1 MNNASDANA
10 FISSYDCPETLL
22 KWIDNSGVLTLCG
35 DYFSHHIA
43 QHGNCKIYVYPEDSE
58 KEFSIKVWLNKSNSQ
73 PVISATSKSPLEARG
88 LMPDTDYYFEVYS
101 EDGGTNIDSGNFRTL
116 SPTISFNT
124 SSIGYDN
131 IIFKHFCD
139 VKGVDNLN
147 AYLHF
152 NDEGQSLRII
162 EVSDSIV
169 NVNSLDE
176 EINYSAQ
183 MVYQINGKEYKSEK
197 INTSTK
203 AIIPRFSLVSQTPYS
218 LTLRCDNF
226 EELKK
231 YNPVVYI
238 KEPKLY
244 DFGGFNVGESRY
256 YELDND
262 GIVTIDSLL
271 YGYTP
276 NLFGKYTINGEN
288 RLRDGG
294 KFSTLKWGGEGIIQL
309 SPNAAMVHGL
319 FGGMGERVPNGG
331 YSDNYDRARFYY
343 RDATASD
350 SDSES
355 YIESACIDGGVDY
368 ATTIPLTSFL
378 YQYYISLQYSH
389 YTSPKYRAKNG
400 EWQIIDTRYQT
411 VDIVEPRF
419 YNIRFENNTLKSSC
433 IEGEEKIS
441 HKFLQYKVE
450 GTDNYNTIVL
460 STKSGTESLSRTLS
474 SIVPQLS
481 YIVRLGCDT
490 NNEKTYYSPYYK
502 LYDGKIEL
510 IEDYQE
516 PIKISDIAL
525 NETTIVLNEGQAM
538 QLMATVSPENAEN
551 KSLTWTSSNES
562 VVTVTQ
568 DGLVTAVA
576 RGHAVITVKTLDGSN
591 LAAICNVEVCRNP
604 ILVTNIILN
613 PTIIEGEEEETW
625 EIKASVLPEN
635 ADNKD
640 LLWYSSDNAVAS
652 VSPDGLV
659 SLLSKGTATITA
671 IATDESDVKAKCIVI
686 VADKADI
693 ESILI
698 DNNSHVKIYTL
709 TGVLVFEGEYSQS
722 KLTSGTYIVLINNK
736 AVKRVIK

>member
-1 MNNASDANA
+1 M
-10 FISSYDCPETLL
+10 
-22 KWIDNSGVLTLCG
+22 
-35 DYFSHHIA
+35 
-43 QHGNCKIYVYPEDSE
+43 
-58 KEFSIKVWLNKSNSQ
+58 
-73 PVISATSKSPLEARG
+73 
-88 LMPDTDYYFEVYS
+88 
-101 EDGGTNIDSGNFRTL
+101 
-116 SPTISFNT
+116 
-124 SSIGYDN
+124 
-131 IIFKHFCD
+131 
-139 VKGVDNLN
+139 
-147 AYLHF
+147 
-152 NDEGQSLRII
+152 
-162 EVSDSIV
+162 
-169 NVNSLDE
+169 
-176 EINYSAQ
+176 
-183 MVYQINGKEYKSEK
+183 
-197 INTSTK
+197 
-203 AIIPRFSLVSQTPYS
+203 
-218 LTLRCDNF
+218 
-226 EELKK
+226 
-231 YNPVVYI
+231 
-238 KEPKLY
+238 
-244 DFGGFNVGESRY
+244 
-256 YELDND
+256 
-262 GIVTIDSLL
+262 
-271 YGYTP
+271 
-276 NLFGKYTINGEN
+276 
-288 RLRDGG
+288 
-294 KFSTLKWGGEGIIQL
+294 
-309 SPNAAMVHGL
+309 
-319 FGGMGERVPNGG
+319 
-331 YSDNYDRARFYY
+331 
-343 RDATASD
+343 
-350 SDSES
+350 
-355 YIESACIDGGVDY
+355 
-368 ATTIPLTSFL
+368 
-378 YQYYISLQYSH
+378 
-389 YTSPKYRAKNG
+389 
-400 EWQIIDTRYQT
+400 
-411 VDIVEPRF
+411 
-419 YNIRFENNTLKSSC
+419 
-433 IEGEEKIS
+433 
-441 HKFLQYKVE
+441 
-450 GTDNYNTIVL
+450 
-460 STKSGTESLSRTLS
+460 SRTLS